1 MLDWIRSKFDAIWIL
16 FFWLILGIAVTLTS
30 FQLHATLISVAILVV
45 DDPSLR
51 PTGWTSGTI
60 YGLSRLLWL
69 ILGIGWLGWVMY
81 TFELLRESK
90 PLKILR
96 GRFFSLL
103 LILAGVYFCSYVALL
118 FLA

>member
-1 MLDWIRSKFDAIWIL
+1 MIEWIRSIL
-16 FFWLILGIAVTLTS
+16 EATRHLIFWLILAVAVTLTS
-30 FQLHATLISVAILVV
+30 FQVHATLILVAILVV
-45 DDPSLR
+45 DTPSLR

-96 GRFFSLL
+96 ERFFRLL
-103 LILAGVYFCSYVALL
+103 LILAGVYFCSYVTLL